1 MVPDMND
8 DPVLCEPGGA
18 MPDTETL
25 FVEAS
30 AGTLA
35 AVPADR
41 IDRWLA
47 AAVVRLEDAPSLSRS
62 RLKSLILQGNVSDD
76 SGKITDPSGAVKPGA
91 VYRIAVPPP
100 EAAEPEG
107 QDLPLDVI
115 FEDADLIVVD
125 KPAGMTVHPAPGS
138 PRDTLV
144 NALIAHCG
152 DSLSGIGG
160 VRRPGIVHRIDKDTS
175 GLLVVA
181 KTDRAHAALAARFAA
196 HDIDRA
202 YLAMC
207 FGNPVPPAG
216 RIDAPIGRHPKDRKR
231 MAVVAEARGRYAV
244 THYRTLE
251 RPEGA
256 ALLECRLETGRTHQ
270 IRVHLSHIG
279 HPLIGDPVY
288 GRGHGARLSR
298 IPQASREAVRAFPRQ
313 ALHAAVLGFDHPV
326 TGEPLSF
333 ESPLPRD
340 LTGLLRALGAS

>member
-1 MVPDMND
+1 MTD
-8 DPVLCEPGGA
+8 DPVLYEFGDPA
-18 MPDTETL
+18 PEAETVL
-25 FVEAS
+25 VEAS

-35 AVPADR
+35 SLPVDR
-41 IDRWLA
+41 LDRWLA
-47 AAVVRLEDAPSLSRS
+47 AAVDRLEDAPALSRS
-62 RLKSLILQGNVSDD
+62 RLKSLILQGNVSD
-76 SGKITDPSGAVKPGA
+76 GAATINDPSSAVKPGV
-91 VYRIAVPPP
+91 VYRITLPPP

-107 QDLPLDVI
+107 QDLPLTVV
-115 FEDADLIVVD
+115 FEDRDLIVID

-202 YLAMC
+202 YRAVC

-216 RIDAPIGRHPKDRKR
+216 RIEAAIGRHPKDRKR
-231 MAVVAEARGRYAV
+231 MAVVDEARGRYAV

-251 RPEGA
+251 RPAGA

-288 GRGHGARLSR
+288 GRGHGARVSR

-313 ALHAAVLGFDHPV
+313 ALHAAVLGFEHPV
-326 TGEPLSF
+326 TGEALSF

-340 LTGLLRALGAS
+340 LVMLLKALAAG

>member
-1 MVPDMND
+1 MVPLMSD
-8 DPVLCEPGGA
+8 DPILTEADDLTSEPVF
-18 MPDTETL
+18 L
-25 FVEAS
+25 VVEAS
-30 AGTLA
+30 GDALA

-41 IDRWLA
+41 LDRWLA
-47 AAVVRLEDAPSLSRS
+47 GAVERLEDSPLLSRS
-62 RLKSLILQGNVSDD
+62 RLKSLIQQGNVSDCTTT
-76 SGKITDPSGAVKPGA
+76 ITDPSAAVKPGA
-91 VYRIAVPPP
+91 LYRIALPPP

-107 QDLPLDVI
+107 QDIPLTVV
-115 FEDADLIVVD
+115 FEDSDLIVID

-202 YLAMC
+202 YRAVC
-207 FGNPVPPAG
+207 FGHPVPPAG
-216 RIDAPIGRHPKDRKR
+216 TIDAPIGRHPKDRKR
-231 MAVVAEARGRYAV
+231 MAVVSEFKGRYAV
-244 THYRTLE
+244 THYRSLE
-251 RPEGA
+251 RPDGA

-288 GRGHGARLSR
+288 GRGHGARVSR
-298 IPQASREAVRAFPRQ
+298 IPAGAQIGRA
-313 ALHAAVLGFDHPV
+313 HV
-326 TGEPLSF
+326 
-333 ESPLPRD
+333 
-340 LTGLLRALGAS
+340 

>member
-1 MVPDMND
+1 MTPDAEIL
-8 DPVLCEPGGA
+8 V
-18 MPDTETL
+18 
-25 FVEAS
+25 VEAS
-30 AGTLA
+30 ADVMA
-35 AVPADR
+35 AVPSDR
-41 IDRWLA
+41 LDRWLA
-47 AAVVRLEDAPSLSRS
+47 GAVIRLEEAPTLSRS
-62 RLKSLILQGNVSDD
+62 RLKSLIQQGNVSD
-76 SGKITDPSGAVKPGA
+76 GTATITDPSATVKQGT
-91 VYRIAVPPP
+91 VYSITLPPP

-107 QDLPLDVI
+107 QDLPLTVV
-115 FEDADLIVVD
+115 FEDADLIVID

-144 NALIAHCG
+144 NALISHCG

-181 KTDRAHAALAARFAA
+181 KTDRAHSALAARFAA

-202 YLAMC
+202 YRAVC
-207 FGNPVPPAG
+207 FGTPVPPAG
-216 RIDAPIGRHPKDRKR
+216 RIDAPIGRHPRDRKR
-231 MAVVAEARGRYAV
+231 MAVVGEAKGRHAV

-251 RPEGA
+251 RPQGA
-256 ALLECRLETGRTHQ
+256 SLLECRLETGRTHQ

-288 GRGHGARLSR
+288 GRGHGARVSK
-298 IPQASREAVRAFPRQ
+298 IPLASREAVRGFSRQ

-333 ESPLPRD
+333 ESPLPED
-340 LTGLLRALGAS
+340 LVTLLRALATA

>member
-1 MVPDMND
+1 MVPVMTD
-8 DPVLCEPGGA
+8 DPVLYESGDPA
-18 MPDTETL
+18 PEAETVL
-25 FVEAS
+25 VEAS

-35 AVPADR
+35 SLPVDR
-41 IDRWLA
+41 LDRWLA
-47 AAVVRLEDAPSLSRS
+47 AAVDRLEDAPTLSRS
-62 RLKSLILQGNVSDD
+62 RLKSLILQGNVSN
-76 SGKITDPSGAVKPGA
+76 GAATINDPSSAVKPGV
-91 VYRIAVPPP
+91 VYRITLPPP

-107 QDLPLDVI
+107 QDLPLTVV
-115 FEDADLIVVD
+115 FEDRDLIVID

-202 YLAMC
+202 YRAVC

-216 RIDAPIGRHPKDRKR
+216 RIEAAIGRHPKDRKR
-231 MAVVAEARGRYAV
+231 MAVVDEARGRYAV

-251 RPEGA
+251 RPAGA

-288 GRGHGARLSR
+288 GRGHGARVSR

-313 ALHAAVLGFDHPV
+313 ALHAAVLGFEHPV
-326 TGEPLSF
+326 TGEALSF

-340 LTGLLRALGAS
+340 LVMLLKALAAG

>member
-1 MVPDMND
+1 MID
-8 DPVLCEPGGA
+8 DPVPFE
-18 MPDTETL
+18 PDTEVPDADFL
-25 FVEAS
+25 VVDAS
-30 AGTLA
+30 AAALA
-35 AVPADR
+35 ALSVDR

-47 AAVVRLEDAPSLSRS
+47 GAIDLLDDAPLLSRS
-62 RLKSLILQGNVSDD
+62 RLKSLIQQGNVSDG
-76 SGKITDPSGAVKPGA
+76 SATITDPSAAVKPGA
-91 VYRIAVPPP
+91 VYRITLPPP
-100 EAAEPEG
+100 EAAAPEG
-107 QDLPLDVI
+107 QDLPLTVV
-115 FEDADLIVVD
+115 FEDSELIVVD
-125 KPAGMTVHPAPGS
+125 KPAGMTVHPAPGA

-202 YLAMC
+202 YRAVC
-207 FGNPVPPAG
+207 FGHPVPPAG
-216 RIDAPIGRHPKDRKR
+216 RIDAAIARHFKDRKR
-231 MAVVAEARGRYAV
+231 MAVVGEARGRHAI

-251 RPEGA
+251 RPDGA

-279 HPLIGDPVY
+279 NPLIGDPVY
-288 GRGHGARLSR
+288 GRGHGARVSR
-298 IPQASREAVRAFPRQ
+298 IPLAARDVVRDFPRQ

-333 ESPLPRD
+333 ESPLPDD
-340 LTGLLRALGAS
+340 LVTLLRALGLR

>member
-1 MVPDMND
+1 MVPVMTD
-8 DPVLCEPGGA
+8 DPVLYESGDPA
-18 MPDTETL
+18 PEAETVL
-25 FVEAS
+25 VEAS

-35 AVPADR
+35 SLPVDR
-41 IDRWLA
+41 LDRWLA
-47 AAVVRLEDAPSLSRS
+47 AAVDRLEDAPTLSRS
-62 RLKSLILQGNVSDD
+62 RLKSLNLQGNV
-76 SGKITDPSGAVKPGA
+76 GNRQATINDPSSAVKPGV
-91 VYRIAVPPP
+91 VYRITLPPP

-107 QDLPLDVI
+107 QDLPLTVV
-115 FEDADLIVVD
+115 FEDRELIVID

-202 YLAMC
+202 YRAVC

-216 RIDAPIGRHPKDRKR
+216 RIEAAIGRHPKDRKR
-231 MAVVAEARGRYAV
+231 MAAVDEARGRYAV

-251 RPEGA
+251 RPAGA

-288 GRGHGARLSR
+288 GRGHGARVSR

-313 ALHAAVLGFDHPV
+313 ALHAAVLGFEHPV
-326 TGEPLSF
+326 TGEALSF

-340 LTGLLRALGAS
+340 LVMLLKALAAG